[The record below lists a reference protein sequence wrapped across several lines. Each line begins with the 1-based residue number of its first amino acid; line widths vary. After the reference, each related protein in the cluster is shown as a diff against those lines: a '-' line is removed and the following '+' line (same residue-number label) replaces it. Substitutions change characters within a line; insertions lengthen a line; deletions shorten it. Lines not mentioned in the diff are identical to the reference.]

1 MNFSE
6 QHINLFE
13 QICAEWNKVEKD
25 IKLAEQV
32 SGKAVIPSINEL
44 RYAGRRIV
52 DALAKAR
59 VPGSEHDVAVLLA
72 EARFDCHRARHD
84 AIDVGSSIIAGE
96 CEAMVRHL
104 GYEAILKTYPEF
116 PALNAQL
123 VKARRMIAHSRQNR
137 DEREKIY
144 AELEDVAFPGLVEK
158 FNALKASGPIMV
170 ELAKSQRRKNAFLL
184 LGFVVTLAGLVVSL
198 IALWK

>member
-1 MNFSE
+1 MNFSG
-6 QHINLFE
+6 QHVELFE
-13 QICAEWNKVEKD
+13 QICAQWNKAEKD

-59 VPGSEHDVAVLLA
+59 FPGSEHDVAVLLA

-96 CEAMVRHL
+96 CEAMARHL
-104 GYEAILKTYPEF
+104 GYEVILKTYPEF

-123 VKARRMIAHSRQNR
+123 AKARRMIADSRQDR
-137 DEREKIY
+137 DKREEIY
-144 AELEDVAFPGLVEK
+144 AELEDVAFPALVDK
-158 FNALKASGPIMV
+158 FNALKASGPIMA

-184 LGFVVTLAGLVVSL
+184 WGCVATVIGSIISF

>member
-6 QHINLFE
+6 KHIELFE
-13 QICAEWNKVEKD
+13 QICAQWNKAEKV

-44 RYAGRRIV
+44 RYAGRRII
-52 DALAKAR
+52 DALLKAR
-59 VPGSEHDVAVLLA
+59 SPGSDQDVAVLLA

-96 CEAMVRHL
+96 CAAMARHL
-104 GYEAILKTYPEF
+104 GYEVILKTCPEF
-116 PALNAQL
+116 PALIAQL
-123 VKARRMIAHSRQNR
+123 AKARQMIADSRQNR
-137 DEREKIY
+137 EEREKIY

-158 FNALKASGPIMV
+158 FNALKASGAIMA
-170 ELAKSQRRKNAFLL
+170 ELAKTQRRKNAFLL
-184 LGFVVTLAGLVVSL
+184 WGFIATLAGLALSL